1 MIKAVAHKTTSL
13 SSQTVFDEIDQV
25 LTQIDLAFL
34 KCSNFNVYL
43 VLA

>member
-25 LTQIDLAFL
+25 LIQIDLAFL
-34 KCSNFNVYL
+34 NAQ
-43 VLA
+43 VLMSIWF